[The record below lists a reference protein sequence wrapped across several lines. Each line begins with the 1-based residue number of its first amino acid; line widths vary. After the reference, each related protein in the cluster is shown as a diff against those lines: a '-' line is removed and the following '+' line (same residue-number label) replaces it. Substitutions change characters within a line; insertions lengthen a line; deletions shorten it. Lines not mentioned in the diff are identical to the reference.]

1 MTELQV
7 FVTVTVLFG
16 LIVVLLLDWL
26 DMTVAGLLSISAL
39 IVFGI
44 LSEKDVLNVVSSGGG
59 VLALLFGGMVV
70 ARTLTPTG
78 IFEHVGARFLISTRG
93 SGKRFLLGLI
103 LLIAPVCAFLPN
115 ATVVIL
121 LAPVIIRVA
130 EALEV
135 DFIAPMILAAIISNS
150 AGLLT
155 LVGDPATFLV
165 GSAMGV
171 TFIQYLYRI
180 ALGGLLTLLV
190 LTLLLPRLTKD
201 IWTVNRTLLTEVTVP
216 PLKEPM
222 LGGLALL
229 LLAIMVLLFLFGEL
243 LPIQMVPPGVAI
255 VVCSV
260 ALLMVYAARV
270 EPVQKVLADIDWK
283 TLIFIA
289 CMFVL
294 VEALVKAGFL
304 QTVSDDIFRRFGTNR
319 LAVALVLL
327 FGVGL
332 VSSLLANIPVV
343 AASVLMVKGY
353 FVISQLV
360 PEEALGAG
368 FTDWPL
374 TTLPI
379 FVAMMFGG
387 TLGGNATLIG
397 ASANIVSGGICAAH
411 GKPIRFMKFMR
422 YGVPIT
428 LAQLTVAAIYVT
440 AMYYLL

>member
-7 FVTVTVLFG
+7 FVTVAVLAG
-16 LIVVLLLDWL
+16 LILVLLFDWV
-26 DMTVAGLLSISAL
+26 DMTVAGLLSVSAL

-44 LSEKDVLNVVSSGGG
+44 LSQKDMLNVVSSGGG

-440 AMYYLL
+440 AM

>member
-7 FVTVTVLFG
+7 LVTVSVLAG
-16 LIVVLLLDWL
+16 LILVLLFDWI
-26 DMTVAGLLSISAL
+26 DMTVAGLLSVSAL

-44 LSEKDVLNVVSSGGG
+44 LSQKDMLNVVSSGGG

-78 IFEHVGARFLISTRG
+78 IFENVGARFLILTRG
-93 SGKRFLLGLI
+93 SGRRFLLGLI
-103 LLIAPVCAFLPN
+103 LLIAPICAFLPN
-115 ATVVIL
+115 ATVVIV
-121 LAPVIIRVA
+121 LAPVVIRVA
-130 EALEV
+130 VALEV
-135 DFIAPMILAAIISNS
+135 SFVGPMILAAIISNS

-165 GSAMGV
+165 GSAMGMS
-171 TFIQYLYRI
+171 FIQYLNRV
-180 ALGGLLTLLV
+180 ALGRLLTLL
-190 LTLLLPRLTKD
+190 TLIAVLPRLTRD
-201 IWTVNRTLLTEVTVP
+201 IWAVNRKLPAELTVP
-216 PLKEPM
+216 PLKEPL
-222 LGGLALL
+222 LGAFALL
-229 LLAIMVLLFLFGEL
+229 LLAVMMLLFLFGEL
-243 LPIQMVPPGVAI
+243 LPIQMVPPGAAI
-255 VVCSV
+255 VVCSL
-260 ALLMVYAARV
+260 ALLIVYAAKV
-270 EPVQKVLADIDWK
+270 EPVQKVLGDVDWK

-319 LAVALVLL
+319 LAVALFLL
-327 FGVGL
+327 FGVGS

-353 FVISQLV
+353 FVISQVV
-360 PEEALGAG
+360 PEEALGPG
-368 FTDWPL
+368 FAEWPL
-374 TTLPI
+374 TTLPV

-397 ASANIVSGGICAAH
+397 AAANIVSGGICAAQ
-411 GKPIRFMKFMR
+411 GKRISFMTFLT

-428 LAQLTVAAIYVT
+428 LAQLTVAAIYVL
-440 AMYYLL
+440 ALYYLV

>member
-7 FVTVTVLFG
+7 FVTVAVLAG
-16 LIVVLLLDWL
+16 LILVLLFDWV
-26 DMTVAGLLSISAL
+26 DMTVAGLLSVSAL

-44 LSEKDVLNVVSSGGG
+44 LSQKDMLNVVSSGGG